1 MSKKKLLLF
10 FIDGIG
16 LGLDD
21 GKANPLRNLFSGVMP
36 GTRLVE
42 QESAQFFKGGVLI
55 PTDAVMG
62 VPGVPQSATGQTS
75 IFTGTNA
82 QKLLGRHL
90 SAYPNER
97 LKSIIEQK
105 SLMRSLENLG
115 VKVTAANLYSREFFD
130 DRKKS
135 RPNRF
140 PVSTLIIQS
149 SGAGFRFWPDYQSS
163 MAVFADI
170 TNERLRK
177 RGYDIPLIEPEEAA
191 ANMLNIVTEYNFVF
205 FEYFMTD
212 LHGHKRNR
220 RELSRCVD
228 ILNRFTGLLWAG
240 VDRGTTAILILSD
253 HGNAEDMTTGDHTLN
268 RVPTLFLGAD
278 PEDQQLF
285 AQSINDL
292 TDIHS
297 TVLKYFSEF

>member
-21 GKANPLRNLFSGVMP
+21 VVANPIRDLFSGVMP
-36 GTRLVE
+36 GAGLVE
-42 QESAQFFKGGVLI
+42 QESARFFKGGVLI

-97 LKSIIEQK
+97 LKSIIEEK
-105 SLMRSLENLG
+105 SLMRALRDEG

-135 RPNRF
+135 RRNRF
-140 PVSTLIIQS
+140 PVSTLTIQS

-191 ANMLNIVTEYNFVF
+191 ANMLNIVTEYDFVF

-220 RELSRCVD
+220 REL
-228 ILNRFTGLLWAG
+228 
-240 VDRGTTAILILSD
+240 
-253 HGNAEDMTTGDHTLN
+253 
-268 RVPTLFLGAD
+268 
-278 PEDQQLF
+278 
-285 AQSINDL
+285 
-292 TDIHS
+292 
-297 TVLKYFSEF
+297 

>member
-16 LGLDD
+16 LGPDN
-21 GKANPLRNLFSGVMP
+21 AEVNPIRDLFSGVMA

-42 QESAQFFKGGVLI
+42 QDSVQFFNGGVLI
-55 PTDAVMG
+55 PTDAVLG
-62 VPGVPQSATGQTS
+62 VPGLPQSATGQTS
-75 IFTGTNA
+75 IFTGINA
-82 QKLLGRHL
+82 QKLLGHHL

-105 SLMRSLENLG
+105 SLMRSLKNLG

-135 RPNRF
+135 PRNRF
-140 PVSTLIIQS
+140 PVSTLTIQS

-170 TNERLRK
+170 TNERLKK

-191 ANMLNIVTEYNFVF
+191 ANMLNILLEYDFVF

-220 RELSRCVD
+220 RELSKCVD
-228 ILNRFTGLLWAG
+228 ILNRFTGNLREG
-240 VDRGTTAILILSD
+240 VDRATTAILILSD

-278 PEDQQLF
+278 PGDQQLF
-285 AQSINDL
+285 AQSIRDL
-292 TDIHS
+292 TDIHP
-297 TVLKYFSEF
+297 TVLKYFS

>member
-16 LGLDD
+16 LGPDD
-21 GKANPLRNLFSGVMP
+21 RGANPIRDLFSGVMP

-105 SLMRSLENLG
+105 SLMRSLKNLG
-115 VKVTAANLYSREFFD
+115 VEVTAANLYSQEFFD

-135 RPNRF
+135 RRNRF
-140 PVSTLIIQS
+140 PVSTLTIQS

-163 MAVFADI
+163 RAVFTDI

-191 ANMLNIVTEYNFVF
+191 ANMLNIMAEYDFVF

-220 RELSRCVD
+220 RELSKCVD
-228 ILNRFTGLLWAG
+228 ILNRFTGHLWAG
-240 VDRGTTAILILSD
+240 VDRGKTAILILSD

-268 RVPTLFLGAD
+268 EVPTLFLGAD
-278 PEDQQLF
+278 QEDQQLF
-285 AQSINDL
+285 AESIRDL
-292 TDIHS
+292 ADIYS
-297 TVLKYFSEF
+297 TVLKYFS